1 MSSSGRHGAR
11 ALTQAASFGAEH
23 PAGAPSV
30 WLRIGAVALPVLK
43 CAVCPACLG
52 LVGSLLAGARLGF
65 LEDER
70 VHGAAILVALVADV
84 AILGASLRH
93 HRRAGP
99 LVLCG
104 LGALLAVGGHVAWEA
119 VEYAGFALLFAAG
132 IWNLMLL
139 RRHHQHGGDCC
150 GHGSSHRHAEV

>member
-1 MSSSGRHGAR
+1 MGRHGSR
-11 ALTQAASFGAEH
+11 ALTLAFADHS
-23 PAGAPSV
+23 PDPPSL

-52 LVGSLLAGARLGF
+52 LVGSLLAGARMGF

-70 VHGAAILVALVADV
+70 VHGAVLLVALAADV

-93 HRRAGP
+93 HGRRGP
-99 LVLCG
+99 LVLCA
-104 LGALLAVGGHVAWEA
+104 LGALLALGGHLASGF

-132 IWNLMLL
+132 IWNLRLL
-139 RRHHQHGGDCC
+139 RRHHHQHGGDCC
-150 GHGSSHRHAEV
+150 GHRSSRLHAEA

>member
-1 MSSSGRHGAR
+1 MLMERHASR
-11 ALTQAASFGAEH
+11 ALTHAAPFGAEH
-23 PAGAPSV
+23 SANGPSL

-52 LVGSLLAGARLGF
+52 LVGSLLAGARMGF

-70 VHGAAILVALVADV
+70 VHGAILVFALVADV

-93 HRRAGP
+93 HRRYSP
-99 LVLCG
+99 LALCAA
-104 LGALLAVGGHVAWEA
+104 GALLAVGGHIAGEV
-119 VEYAGFALLFAAG
+119 VEYVGFALLFAAG

-150 GHGSSHRHAEV
+150 GHDSSRRHAEV

>member
-1 MSSSGRHGAR
+1 MSTSGRHAAR
-11 ALTQAASFGAEH
+11 ALTRAAAFGPEQSAN
-23 PAGAPSV
+23 GPSL

-52 LVGSLLAGARLGF
+52 LIGSVLAGARMGF

-70 VHGAAILVALVADV
+70 VHAAVIVVAVVADV

-93 HRRAGP
+93 HGRLGP

-104 LGALLAVGGHVAWEA
+104 IGALLALGGHFAGEV
-119 VEYAGFALLFAAG
+119 VEYAGFALLFATG
-132 IWNLMLL
+132 IWNLLLL
-139 RRHHQHGGDCC
+139 RRHHRHGGDCC
-150 GHGSSHRHAEV
+150 AHRASRLPAEV